1 MSPKQVVC
9 ILRERRY
16 KPSFV
21 EREPGGVFVAYVN
34 SRWGI
39 DDMTLEARFRATRLE
54 VVGYGH
60 CVVNGHFIKF
70 RERV

>member
-1 MSPKQVVC
+1 MNPNQVVQ

-21 EREPGGVFVAYVN
+21 AREGGSFVAYVDSWRGVN
-34 SRWGI
+34 DR
-39 DDMTLEARFRATRLE
+39 TLETRFRKTRLE

-60 CVVNGHFIKF
+60 CVVNGHFIRL

>member
-1 MSPKQVVC
+1 MSPEYVVS

-21 EREPGGVFVAYVN
+21 EREGGLFVAYVK

-39 DDMTLEARFRATRLE
+39 DDMTLEARFRRTRLE

-60 CVVNGHFIKF
+60 CAVNGHYIKF
-70 RERV
+70 REQG